1 MKDKIQIALLSVIAI
16 ALVVLAV
23 GQFTGDK
30 QEGSIVAANSVNSV
44 AASVDPNKPIDPTF
58 DPLST
63 ATPPVDNT
71 PKTTVNFANYE
82 HDFGNIK
89 QDSENKYVFSFTNT
103 GTEPLIIET
112 ANGSCGCTVPNYPKA
127 PIAPGATGDIEVV
140 YKPGKQENAQ
150 TKTVTVI
157 ANTEP
162 RRPPCGSRR
171 TWRKWAKP
179 NESINAER
187 RSNERRSAFHSRSFS
202 RPRHRSQQ
210 PTSDP
215 FR

>member
-16 ALVVLAV
+16 ALVALAIN
-23 GQFTGDK
+23 QFTGKTD
-30 QEGSIVAANSVNSV
+30 GTNSIAAAGNNVAADVSMNNP
-44 AASVDPNKPIDPTF
+44 AAAITDPAF
-58 DPLST
+58 DPMAN

-71 PKTTVNFANYE
+71 PKTTVNFKEYE

-89 QDSENKYVFSFTNT
+89 QDSENKKIFTFTNT
-103 GTEPLIIET
+103 GKEPMIIET

-127 PIAPGATGDIEVV
+127 PIPPGGTGDIEVV

-162 RRPPCGSRR
+162 KETTLRIKANVQKVPGAEG
-171 TWRKWAKP
+171 AKIEKVP
-179 NESINAER
+179 G
-187 RSNERRSAFHSRSFS
+187 
-202 RPRHRSQQ
+202 
-210 PTSDP
+210 
-215 FR
+215 

>member
-16 ALVVLAV
+16 ALVALAV
-23 GQFTGDK
+23 AQFSGNKGGDAAT
-30 QEGSIVAANSVNSV
+30 VAANNT
-44 AASVDPNKPIDPTF
+44 ASTTADPAKPAESF
-58 DPLST
+58 DPM
-63 ATPPVDNT
+63 ANAQPVDNT
-71 PKTTVNFANYE
+71 PKTTINFVDYE

-89 QDSENKYVFSFTNT
+89 QDSENKYVFKFTNT

-127 PIAPGATGDIEVV
+127 PIPPGGTGDIEVE

-162 RRPPCGSRR
+162 KETTLRITANVQKVG
-171 TWRKWAKP
+171 
-179 NESINAER
+179 
-187 RSNERRSAFHSRSFS
+187 
-202 RPRHRSQQ
+202 
-210 PTSDP
+210 
-215 FR
+215 